1 MAGPHRDFDAARAER
16 LRGTEPVTFTIG
28 GQRFRCVL
36 EPALGDAL
44 ALADAP
50 EPQDSQAGAA
60 RAIVRFVE
68 SLLGPEDRGRW
79 RRLGGGQRYRRFARR
94 RPPVSS
100 AELIE
105 LGAWLSIQYTARP
118 TVPSSASSSGRRHSG
133 DPSSGRSSTGQAE
146 ATSQAS
152 GSGSL

>member
-50 EPQDSQAGAA
+50 EPQDSEAGAA
-60 RAIVRFVE
+60 RAICRFVE
-68 SLLGPEDRGRW
+68 SLLVPEDRRRW
-79 RRLGGGQRYRRFARR
+79 RRLCGRQRYRRFGRR

-100 AELIE
+100 AELLE
-105 LGAWLSIQYTARP
+105 LGAWLAMSYTARP
-118 TVPSSASSSGRRHSG
+118 TVPSSDSSSGRRHSG
-133 DPSSGRSSTGQAE
+133 DRSNGRSSTAPVE
-146 ATSQAS
+146 ATSPGSAS
-152 GSGSL
+152 GSP